1 MANRRDPNG
10 DFDRA
15 FAVWAR
21 QPVTVTPEEAAG
33 RVQAA
38 IVEPRRRVRLQP
50 LLALA
55 ATVVLA
61 LAAWLALRPAAPSP
75 ALLQAQLEAPI
86 ALEEDVVV
94 WWLDPDT
101 PVYFSLP
108 QARGDD
114 GGIS

>member
-1 MANRRDPNG
+1 MASRRDPNG

-15 FAVWAR
+15 FAAWAR
-21 QPVTVTPEEAAG
+21 RPVTVTPEEAAG

-38 IVEPRRRVRLQP
+38 IVEPRRRARLQP

-61 LAAWLALRPAAPSP
+61 LAAWLALRPAAPPP
-75 ALLQAQLEAPI
+75 AQQQAQLDSAI
-86 ALEEDVVV
+86 ALEDDVVV
-94 WWLDPDT
+94 WWLDPET

-108 QARGDD
+108 KARGDE
-114 GGIS
+114 GGVS

>member
-15 FAVWAR
+15 FAAWAGR
-21 QPVTVTPEEAAG
+21 PASLTPEEAAR
-33 RVQAA
+33 RVQATIEA
-38 IVEPRRRVRLQP
+38 GRQP
-50 LLALA
+50 LRARALLALA
-55 ATVVLA
+55 AVVVLA

-108 QARGDD
+108 QARGDE
-114 GGIS
+114 GGVS